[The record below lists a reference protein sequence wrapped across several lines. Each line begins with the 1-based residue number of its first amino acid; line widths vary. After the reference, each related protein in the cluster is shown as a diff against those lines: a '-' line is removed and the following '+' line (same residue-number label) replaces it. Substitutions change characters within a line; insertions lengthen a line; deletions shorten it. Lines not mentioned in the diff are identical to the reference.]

1 VDGACYDAADSGN
14 VGSCRGGD
22 FSTFLN
28 TGGSSSVSG
37 AVGINANIASDTGTG
52 NISVGDAVLGAFHN
66 YAFTQPSGMVTIK
79 RAFGVQAG
87 VTLTGQRATISTGYG
102 VYIDRVDATHAYG
115 LYQADP
121 AASSYFAGSV
131 GIGVPTPTYPLEAA
145 SGAGLTRGGAWLDAA
160 DGSQQENVGDVGY
173 GLAEILQLRPHQFI
187 PTGET
192 VPRLGLT
199 AQDVDKV
206 IPESVFGQTGR
217 KSVSNGAL
225 VAVLIRAVQEQQAE
239 IATLR
244 EQVHALQH

>member
-1 VDGACYDAADSGN
+1 
-14 VGSCRGGD
+14 
-22 FSTFLN
+22 
-28 TGGSSSVSG
+28 
-37 AVGINANIASDTGTG
+37 
-52 NISVGDAVLGAFHN
+52 
-66 YAFTQPSGMVTIK
+66 
-79 RAFGVQAG
+79 
-87 VTLTGQRATISTGYG
+87 
-102 VYIDRVDATHAYG
+102 
-115 LYQADP
+115 
-121 AASSYFAGSV
+121 
-131 GIGVPTPTYPLEAA
+131 
-145 SGAGLTRGGAWLDAA
+145 
-160 DGSQQENVGDVGY
+160 
-173 GLAEILQLRPHQFI
+173 LAEILQLRPHQFI